1 MKKTF
6 LSIFLLAI
14 LVGSC
19 GDKSS
24 KNSNTHTHED
34 GTEHVNHD
42 TTMEKAPE
50 QEVFEVEIDSSAVE
64 KNSLKSKQET
74 EHSHDGGH
82 KHKH

>member
-50 QEVFEVEIDSSAVE
+50 QEEIGRASWRV
-64 KNSLKSKQET
+64 T
-74 EHSHDGGH
+74 VYI
-82 KHKH
+82 